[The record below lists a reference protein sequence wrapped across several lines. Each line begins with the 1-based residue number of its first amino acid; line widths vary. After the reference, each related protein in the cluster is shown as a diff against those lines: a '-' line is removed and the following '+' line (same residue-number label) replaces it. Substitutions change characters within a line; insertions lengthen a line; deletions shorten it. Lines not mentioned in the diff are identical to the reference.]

1 MPRGARQRRRT
12 ADGHGHVRVLK
23 GYSTKGAQ
31 KGYSQQRRKCFG
43 CLRHYSS
50 DRWWAV
56 LGSAVRTR
64 SMAVRIG
71 YSRGT
76 RRELASTGYS
86 LTGYSWGTHTPG
98 SSRRRR
104 RCARCVQRQEGYSR
118 GTPRVL
124 IGVLAGYSEG
134 ADRVT
139 IEYSRGT
146 HVERTRHCTPRHG
159 RGTASGGRGRLCRTR
174 RAVLGS
180 ARHTGVGLVL
190 GTALD
195 IGYSRGTHAGPRGL
209 CIGRSR
215 YVATSGRGR
224 ATQCRAVCG
233 APRRTVAVRSTSGRQ
248 GHSAVLTGTPW
259 VLIRYLQSTHGVRTR
274 LLRIPPRTR
283 IPFGWSLHW
292 AVHGSARQPSV
303 GLVMGRQLSS
313 THRVL
318 HGTSRVLT
326 GYSRAL
332 TCAPLGGHR
341 GAVGS

>member
-1 MPRGARQRRRT
+1 
-12 ADGHGHVRVLK
+12 
-23 GYSTKGAQ
+23 
-31 KGYSQQRRKCFG
+31 
-43 CLRHYSS
+43 
-50 DRWWAV
+50 
-56 LGSAVRTR
+56 
-64 SMAVRIG
+64 
-71 YSRGT
+71 
-76 RRELASTGYS
+76 
-86 LTGYSWGTHTPG
+86 
-98 SSRRRR
+98 
-104 RCARCVQRQEGYSR
+104 
-118 GTPRVL
+118 VL

-180 ARHTGVGLVL
+180 ARHPGVGLVL
-190 GTALD
+190 GRHLV
-195 IGYSRGTHAGPRGL
+195 SGTHGVLTGYCASEVQICSDVWSWPCHAVSRSVAVPRG
-209 CIGRSR
+209 
-215 YVATSGRGR
+215 
-224 ATQCRAVCG
+224 
-233 APRRTVAVRSTSGRQ
+233 AP

-292 AVHGSARQPSV
+292 AVHGSARHPGV

-332 TCAPLGGHR
+332 TCAPLTPWGRRFVAAPAQYAATSEARR
-341 GAVGS
+341 GSARPVR